1 MSNAAVRKMEDEAER
16 GGYKA
21 MIARMNQLTVGK
33 NEKAETKNKKVVK
46 KAKSKESEEKS
57 DKKTPKGK
65 DDSPEVTSDLKA
77 MVQAFFHKK
86 KPDEDEKPVNLY
98 VGSGRKKKAATVKKK
113 RRRPGQPRK

>member
-1 MSNAAVRKMEDEAER
+1 MSNAAVRKMEEEAEL

-33 NEKAETKNKKVVK
+33 NEKTEAKAAKAAKPKSPKKKPDTKTAEGKK
-46 KAKSKESEEKS
+46 E
-57 DKKTPKGK
+57 
-65 DDSPEVTSDLKA
+65 SPEVTPELKE
-77 MVQAFFHKK
+77 MVRAFFHKK
-86 KPDEDEKPVNLY
+86 KPEDVEPVSLY